1 MNSGLALADS
11 PLSGIMCASTTMKL
25 SGKDRALLISHKLHR
40 GLFARVAK
48 RLGVDRSYV
57 DRVASGTRKS
67 DTIMRALL
75 EELRRIQPRNV

>member
-1 MNSGLALADS
+1 
-11 PLSGIMCASTTMKL
+11 MKL
-25 SGKDRALLISHKLHR
+25 SGKDRALLISHRPLR
-40 GLFARVAK
+40 RVAK

>member
-1 MNSGLALADS
+1 M
-11 PLSGIMCASTTMKL
+11 PLEVKL

-40 GLFARVAK
+40 GLYARVAK

-75 EELRRIQPRNV
+75 EELRRIQPRNVS

>member
-1 MNSGLALADS
+1 MTALKCSECWNARCQKYTPCERVKIAGVSSGL
-11 PLSGIMCASTTMKL
+11 T
-25 SGKDRALLISHKLHR
+25 
-40 GLFARVAK
+40 

-57 DRVASGTRKS
+57 DRVASGARKS

>member
-1 MNSGLALADS
+1 MAGVSSG
-11 PLSGIMCASTTMKL
+11 
-25 SGKDRALLISHKLHR
+25 LLISHRLHR
-40 GLFARVAK
+40 GLYARVAK

-57 DRVASGTRKS
+57 DRVASGARKS